1 MISMAVRFEI
11 DTDNPKVAHTILDV
25 MLTRGWDE
33 PRFRDRRIEYKGIV
47 QTPKRCAELDQA

>member
-11 DTDNPKVAHTILDV
+11 DTDNPKAAHTILDV

-33 PRFRDRRIEYKGIV
+33 PWFRDRRVKYKGIIP
-47 QTPKRCAELDQA
+47 QLTTKENL